1 MADLT
6 GTIYLIHLQ
15 TPYKHA
21 RHYLGFS
28 THLKARLD
36 HHRNGTGARFMQVVT
51 EAGIDWNVVRTWK
64 GTRELERHLKNR
76 HNSGQL
82 CPICSKETHDHTDE
96 RRYEHSPCMGQP

>member
-1 MADLT
+1 MSDLT
-6 GTIYLIHLQ
+6 GTIYLIHLD

-21 RHYLGFS
+21 RHYLGIS
-28 THLKARLD
+28 THLKARLA

-51 EAGIDWNVVRTWK
+51 EAGIPWRVVRKWQ

-82 CPICSKETHDHTDE
+82 CPICSKEKHEHT
-96 RRYEHSPCMGQP
+96 G

>member
-1 MADLT
+1 MADLA
-6 GTIYLIHLQ
+6 GTIYLIHLD

-36 HHRNGTGARFMQVVT
+36 HHRNGSGARFMQVVT

-64 GTRELERHLKNR
+64 GTRELERHLKSR

-82 CPICSKETHDHTDE
+82 CPICSKEKHGRNE
-96 RRYEHSPCMGQP
+96 Q